1 MGIRAIIKPLLNHHF
16 MKHDILYDKVDS
28 DHDAIVVRALKLIDQ
43 KLEKEIAAKQDIIKW
58 QQEELKRL
66 QSEVLEKT
74 NLVSGLNAK
83 LLECRSLSEGNRQLI
98 NKLITDIDKLQQNVD
113 WYKRTY
119 ESRSLL
125 GVIKDKMKHFFR

>member
-1 MGIRAIIKPLLNHHF
+1 
-16 MKHDILYDKVDS
+16 MKNDILYSKINA
-28 DHDAIVVRALKLIDQ
+28 DHDAVLLRTLKLIDQ
-43 KLEKEIAAKQDIIKW
+43 KLEKEISSREDLIKW

-74 NLVSGLNAK
+74 NMVSDLNTK
-83 LLECRSLSEGNRQLI
+83 LLECRSQSEGNRQLI
-98 NKLITDIDKLQQNVD
+98 NKLITDIDRLQQNVD

-125 GVIKDKMKHFFR
+125 GVIKDKLKHFFR

>member
-1 MGIRAIIKPLLNHHF
+1 
-16 MKHDILYDKVDS
+16 MKNDILYSKINA
-28 DHDAIVVRALKLIDQ
+28 DHDAVLLRTLKLIDQ
-43 KLEKEIAAKQDIIKW
+43 KLEKEISSREDILRW

-74 NLVSGLNAK
+74 NIVSDLNTK
-83 LLECRSLSEGNRQLI
+83 LLECRSQSEGNRQLI
-98 NKLITDIDKLQQNVD
+98 NKLITDIDRLQQNVD

-125 GVIKDKMKHFFR
+125 GVIKDKLKHFFR

>member
-1 MGIRAIIKPLLNHHF
+1 
-16 MKHDILYDKVDS
+16 MKNDILYGKINA
-28 DHDAIVVRALKLIDQ
+28 DHDAMVARTLKLIDQ
-43 KLEKEIAAKQDIIKW
+43 KLEKELGSKQDIIKW

-66 QSEVLEKT
+66 PSEVLEKA
-74 NLVSGLNAK
+74 NLVSELNVK
-83 LLECRSLSEGNRQLI
+83 LIECRSLSEGNRQLI
-98 NKLITDIDKLQQNVD
+98 NKLITDIDKLQQNID

>member
-1 MGIRAIIKPLLNHHF
+1 
-16 MKHDILYDKVDS
+16 MKNDILYDKINA
-28 DHDAIVVRALKLIDQ
+28 DHDAIVVRTLKLIDQ
-43 KLEKEIAAKQDIIKW
+43 KLEKEITSKQDIIKW

-74 NLVSGLNAK
+74 NLVAELNTK
-83 LLECRSLSEGNRQLI
+83 LIECRSMSEGNRQLI
-98 NKLITDIDKLQQNVD
+98 NKLITDIDKLQQNID

-125 GVIKDKMKHFFR
+125 GVIKDKMKHLFR

>member
-1 MGIRAIIKPLLNHHF
+1 
-16 MKHDILYDKVDS
+16 MKNDILYSKINA
-28 DHDAIVVRALKLIDQ
+28 DHDAVLLRTLKLIDQ
-43 KLEKEIAAKQDIIKW
+43 KLEKEISSREDLIKW

-74 NLVSGLNAK
+74 NIVSDLNTK
-83 LLECRSLSEGNRQLI
+83 LLECRSQSEGSRQLI
-98 NKLITDIDKLQQNVD
+98 NKLITDIDRLQQNVD

-125 GVIKDKMKHFFR
+125 GVIKDKLKHFFR

>member
-1 MGIRAIIKPLLNHHF
+1 
-16 MKHDILYDKVDS
+16 MKNEILYDKVDS
-28 DHDAIVVRALKLIDQ
+28 DRDAIVVRTLKLIDQ
-43 KLEKEIAAKQDIIKW
+43 KLEKEIASKQDIIKW

-74 NLVSGLNAK
+74 NLVSELNVK
-83 LLECRSLSEGNRQLI
+83 LIECRSLSEGNRQLI

>member
-1 MGIRAIIKPLLNHHF
+1 
-16 MKHDILYDKVDS
+16 MKNEILYSKIGS
-28 DHDAIVVRALKLIDQ
+28 DHDATFARALKLIDQ
-43 KLEKEIAAKQDIIKW
+43 KLEKEIASKQDIINW

-66 QSEVLEKT
+66 RSEVVEKT
-74 NLVSGLNAK
+74 DLVADLNAK
-83 LLECRSLSEGNRQLI
+83 LIECRSQSEGNRQLI

-125 GVIKDKMKHFFR
+125 GVIKDKLKHFFR